1 MNQGGAHRPNVPED
15 FTLSIW
21 LLGRKELFGACR
33 QNLTHDAVN
42 SPKKMHWLILVRFLR
57 DCKNS
62 DKSEIP
68 SLNQCFQSTYM
79 STVWEVFA
87 ECSWNPVF

>member
-1 MNQGGAHRPNVPED
+1 MVAGEEKAFWCLQA
-15 FTLSIW
+15 
-21 LLGRKELFGACR
+21 
-33 QNLTHDAVN
+33 NLTHDAVN
-42 SPKKMHWLILVRFLR
+42 TPKEMHWLIRVRILR

-62 DKSEIP
+62 DKPEIP

-79 STVWEVFA
+79 STVWKVFA